1 MAEPLEARRKH
12 AGIVENKRISR
23 LQNLRQIAD
32 CPVLKRLAR
41 IRVDAEQPRGVA
53 RPRGPQRNTLPWQLK
68 IEIVNAH
75 VNAL

>member
-12 AGIVENKRISR
+12 AGIVENKRIAR

-41 IRVDAEQPRGVA
+41 IRVDA
-53 RPRGPQRNTLPWQLK
+53 
-68 IEIVNAH
+68 
-75 VNAL
+75 